1 MIPFPHPSHYNHM
14 MMSTAPRVLII
25 GAGLAGL
32 ACASRLAQSGIAC
45 KVFEGSD
52 DVGGRVRTDRVEG
65 FQLDRGFQVFLT
77 GYPEAT
83 TGLTAGGLAAQSV
96 NILFQVCFPPSR
108 LHAPVSPG
116 VSAVSSRTLVNITG

>member
-108 LHAPVSPG
+108 LHAPVSRG

>member
-1 MIPFPHPSHYNHM
+1 M

>member
-1 MIPFPHPSHYNHM
+1 M

-52 DVGGRVRTDRVEG
+52 DVGGECGRIAWRDSSLIAGSRS
-65 FQLDRGFQVFLT
+65 FL
-77 GYPEAT
+77 
-83 TGLTAGGLAAQSV
+83 
-96 NILFQVCFPPSR
+96 
-108 LHAPVSPG
+108 PG
-116 VSAVSSRTLVNITG
+116 IRKLRQA